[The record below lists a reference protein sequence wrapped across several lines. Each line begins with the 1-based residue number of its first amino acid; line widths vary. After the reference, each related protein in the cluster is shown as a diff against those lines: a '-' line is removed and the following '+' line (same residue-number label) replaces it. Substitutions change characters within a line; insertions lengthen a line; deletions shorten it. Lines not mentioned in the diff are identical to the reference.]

1 MTTETFVELRANFLR
16 KFFRIWWGRRWRYI
30 LAKRMGRRDAPRFL
44 VARPG
49 KHRVTL
55 AKLIPVEKIAIA
67 ARQGHMELLGLRDPA
82 PGSAWLQ
89 PKIAGPVEAENTN
102 RQDGGAE
109 PSTLPR

>member
-1 MTTETFVELRANFLR
+1 MTTETFVELRAAHLR

-55 AKLIPVEKIAIA
+55 AQIIPVEKLAMA
-67 ARQGHMELLGLRDPA
+67 ARRADMELLGLDIGPA
-82 PGSAWLQ
+82 PDSAWLQ
-89 PKIAGPVEAENTN
+89 PKIAAPVEPGTN
-102 RQDGGAE
+102 Q
-109 PSTLPR
+109 

>member
-1 MTTETFVELRANFLR
+1 MTTETFIDLRANFLR

-30 LAKRMGRRDAPRFL
+30 VAKRLGRRDAPRFL

-55 AKLIPVEKIAIA
+55 AQIIPVEKLAIA
-67 ARQGHMELLGLRDPA
+67 ARRGHLELLGLRDPA

-89 PKIAGPVEAENTN
+89 PKIAASVEADTKL
-102 RQDGGAE
+102 QSGGTE
-109 PSTLPR
+109 LPISPR